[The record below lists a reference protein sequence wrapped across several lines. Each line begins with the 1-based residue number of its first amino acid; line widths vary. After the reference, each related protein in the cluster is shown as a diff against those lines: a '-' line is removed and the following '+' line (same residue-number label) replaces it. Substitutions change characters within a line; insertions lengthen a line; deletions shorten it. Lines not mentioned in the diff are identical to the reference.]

1 MKIKTRNGNLI
12 DVFAFYAIDGERYFY
27 GLPPR
32 HGALLAF
39 RADLVTIIDP
49 NISWKSIYF
58 SNGIFHHS
66 LIDNELLDGL
76 IERDEGN
83 YRNFVAI
90 LKAEGSIRQDF
101 PEDLD

>member
-1 MKIKTRNGNLI
+1 MKIKSRNGTVI
-12 DVFAFYAIDGERYFY
+12 DVFAFYAIDGDKYFY

-32 HGALLAF
+32 HGALIAY
-39 RADLVTIIDP
+39 RREDVSVVDP
-49 NISWKSIYF
+49 EISWRSVFF

-66 LIDNELLDGL
+66 LIDDGLLDGL

-83 YRNFVAI
+83 YKHFVAI

>member
-1 MKIKTRNGNLI
+1 MRIKTRRGTII
-12 DVFAFYAIDGERYFY
+12 DVFAFYVIGGNKYFY

-32 HGALLAF
+32 YGALIAY
-39 RADLVTIIDP
+39 RSEEVTVVDP
-49 NISWKSIYF
+49 EISWRSVFF
-58 SNGIFHHS
+58 SDGIFHHS
-66 LIDNELLDGL
+66 LIGDELLDGL

-90 LKAEGSIRQDF
+90 LKAEGAIQQDF

>member
-1 MKIKTRNGNLI
+1 MKIKERDGTII
-12 DVFAFYAIDGERYFY
+12 DVFAFYAIEGHKYFY

-32 HGALLAF
+32 YGALLAY
-39 RADLVTIIDP
+39 RADQVTIADP
-49 NISWKSIYF
+49 NISWKSVYF

-66 LIDNELLDGL
+66 LIDDELLDGL

-83 YRNFVAI
+83 YKNFVAI

-101 PEDLD
+101 PDDLD

>member
-1 MKIKTRNGNLI
+1 MRIKTRRGTLI
-12 DVFAFYAIDGERYFY
+12 DVFAFYTIEGEKYFY

-32 HGALLAF
+32 YGALIAY
-39 RADLVTIIDP
+39 RWEEVTVVDLT
-49 NISWKSIYF
+49 ISWKSVFF
-58 SNGIFHHS
+58 SNGIYHHS
-66 LIDNELLDGL
+66 LIEDELLDDL